1 MIKDINEK
9 DMSDLVYQKLLEL
22 EGEVIKTS
30 PTTDSIFPCRVLETP
45 LICIQNIDGVNPIV
59 KKIQIT
65 IQNVADTQQE
75 CMDMINQLD
84 EKLKE
89 INMVRFE
96 SNIPIVFDESL
107 KKYKMIGTY
116 EVNYHALYDAF
127 FSVNIRRNEKWQ

>member
-22 EGEVIKTS
+22 DGEVIKTS
-30 PTTDSIFPCRVLETP
+30 PTTNSVFPCRVLETP
-45 LICIQNIDGVNPIV
+45 LIRILNIDGVNPIL
-59 KKIQIT
+59 KEIQIT
-65 IQNVADTQQE
+65 IQNFANTQQE

-84 EKLKE
+84 EKMKE
-89 INMVRFE
+89 INMIRLE
-96 SNIPIVFDESL
+96 SNTPIVFDESI

>member
-22 EGEVIKTS
+22 EGEVIKVP

-45 LICIQNIDGVNPIV
+45 LICIQNIDGVNPIL
-59 KKIQIT
+59 KRIQVT
-65 IQNVADTQQE
+65 IQNVASTQQE
-75 CMDMINQLD
+75 CMDMINHLD

-89 INMVRFE
+89 INMIRLE
-96 SNIPIVFDESL
+96 SSTPIVFDESI
-107 KKYKMIGTY
+107 KKYKMIGRY